1 MKYVSLTQFGSIL
14 TFAAN
19 LEGQLAKYYEEASK
33 DAGIHTE
40 EFSRRAKACIKRKR
54 RLERSRRENV
64 TEITLEPIE
73 GLDASN
79 YNLDL
84 ATSSPLVIDA
94 NEKCIIRFYSDVTP
108 KINVLES
115 RRVLK
120 RCQKEHNHLRKLL
133 EEN

>member
-1 MKYVSLTQFGSIL
+1 MSLTQFGSIL

-19 LEGQLAKYYEEASK
+19 LEGQLAKYYENASK
-33 DAGIHTE
+33 DAGIHTK
-40 EFSRRAKACIKRKR
+40 EFSTRAKACIKRKR

-73 GLDASN
+73 GLDASK
-79 YNLDL
+79 YTLDL
-84 ATSSPLVIDA
+84 TTSSPQIIDA
-94 NEKCIIRFYSDVTP
+94 NEDLIIRFYSDVTP

>member
-1 MKYVSLTQFGSIL
+1 MSLTQFGSIL

-33 DAGIHTE
+33 DTNIHAE
-40 EFSRRAKACIKRKR
+40 EFTGRAKACIKRKR

-73 GLDASN
+73 GLDATN
-79 YNLDL
+79 YKLDL
-84 ATSSPLVIDA
+84 ANSFPQVIDA
-94 NEKCIIRFYSDVTP
+94 NEELIIRFYSDVTP

-115 RRVLK
+115 RRVLQ

-133 EEN
+133 E